1 MDEILSIQEPIIF
14 DESIAHCELHAH
26 QPYGSS
32 TFNNNDEIRIGI
44 QHQDLCVLPSKSS
57 LHITGRFLTSDG
69 KSVPKTTS
77 LVRMAIAH
85 MFEEI
90 RYEINAIEIDRS
102 KNVGLTTL
110 MKGYISLSPNQKSL
124 LENAGWLMSD
134 EESLFDS
141 SGYFDISI
149 PLSLLLGFAEDYKK
163 IIINAKHELILI
175 RANSDANAC
184 LQEQPAEGK
193 SGEKIQIKLQKVEW
207 IVPYIKVSDKQKIQL
222 LNYIAKDPSIAISF
236 RTWELYEYPL
246 LPATTKQNWSVK
258 TSTQLEKP
266 RYIILGFQT
275 GRKNSVTNNSSVF
288 DHCNLRDVKLFLNS
302 QSYPY
307 GNLNIDFAHNQFSL
321 LYDMFAYFQASY
333 YYTETPQPLFTR
345 QKFLEEAP
353 LIVIDC
359 SKQNEFLKSGP
370 VDIRLEFES
379 TTQFP
384 AQTSAYCLILHDR
397 IVEYNPI
404 SGSVRKL
411 V

>member
-1 MDEILSIQEPIIF
+1 
-14 DESIAHCELHAH
+14 
-26 QPYGSS
+26 
-32 TFNNNDEIRIGI
+32 
-44 QHQDLCVLPSKSS
+44 
-57 LHITGRFLTSDG
+57 
-69 KSVPKTTS
+69 
-77 LVRMAIAH
+77 
-85 MFEEI
+85 
-90 RYEINAIEIDRS
+90 
-102 KNVGLTTL
+102 
-110 MKGYISLSPNQKSL
+110 
-124 LENAGWLMSD
+124 MSD

-141 SGYFDISI
+141 SGYFNISI
-149 PLSLLLGFAEDYKK
+149 PLSLLLGFAENYKK

-175 RANSDANAC
+175 RANSDVNAC

-193 SGEKIQIKLQKVEW
+193 SGVKIQIKLQKVKW
-207 IVPYIKVSDKQKIQL
+207 IVPYIEVSDKQKIQL
-222 LNYIAKDPSIAISF
+222 LNYIAKDPSIAISV
-236 RTWELYEYPL
+236 RTWKLYEYPL

-266 RYIILGFQT
+266 RNIILGFQT
-275 GRKNSVTNNSSVF
+275 GRKNS
-288 DHCNLRDVKLFLNS
+288 LFLNS

-359 SKQNEFLKSGP
+359 SKQNEFSKSGP

-397 IVEYNPI
+397 IVEFNRI

>member
-1 MDEILSIQEPIIF
+1 
-14 DESIAHCELHAH
+14 
-26 QPYGSS
+26 
-32 TFNNNDEIRIGI
+32 
-44 QHQDLCVLPSKSS
+44 
-57 LHITGRFLTSDG
+57 
-69 KSVPKTTS
+69 
-77 LVRMAIAH
+77 
-85 MFEEI
+85 
-90 RYEINAIEIDRS
+90 
-102 KNVGLTTL
+102 
-110 MKGYISLSPNQKSL
+110 
-124 LENAGWLMSD
+124 MSD

-175 RANSDANAC
+175 RANSDVNAC

-236 RTWELYEYPL
+236 RTWELYEYLL

>member
-14 DESIAHCELHAH
+14 DESIAHCELHAR

-57 LHITGRFLTSDG
+57 LHITGQFLTSDG

-85 MFEEI
+85 LFEEI

-149 PLSLLLGFAEDYKK
+149 PLSLLLGFAEDYKE
-163 IIINAKHELILI
+163 IIMNAKHELILI
-175 RANSDANAC
+175 RANSDVNAC

-207 IVPYIKVSDKQKIQL
+207 I
-222 LNYIAKDPSIAISF
+222 DPSIAISF
-236 RTWELYEYPL
+236 RTWESYEYPL
-246 LPATTKQNWSVK
+246 LLATTKQNWSVK

-307 GNLNIDFAHNQFSL
+307 GTLNIDFAHSQFSL